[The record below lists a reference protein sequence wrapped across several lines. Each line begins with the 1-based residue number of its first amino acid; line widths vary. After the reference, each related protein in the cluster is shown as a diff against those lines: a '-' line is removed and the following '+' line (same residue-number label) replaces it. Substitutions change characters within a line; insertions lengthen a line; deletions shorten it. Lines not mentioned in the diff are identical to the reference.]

1 LKIGVKFLATNFRL
15 MNEYYNPVRESF
27 KLAKKIDSISFWL
40 LLASA
45 LLTVINFF
53 LNQNKNYVEY
63 ALIVNNVNTLLII
76 IYAITKFAIN
86 YIVFHT
92 SFDKRSDFID
102 NSFGTNYSSNK
113 SNKYYNNNIE
123 SGILRMGA
131 NSFESCFFTYH
142 LSLKSLTY
150 KWLFNLITTAIIIG
164 LAVQGYSSVLTMVLQ
179 LSLPIFLIS
188 DAINH
193 SIFCLRMKYILDS
206 FCRLYNDLL
215 DETQNKNKEPEVI
228 LTVLNYETTLSTFNL
243 LISEKIYNENN
254 QAFSAKWNKLKE
266 QYKI

>member
-1 LKIGVKFLATNFRL
+1 
-15 MNEYYNPVRESF
+15 MNDYYNPVRESF
-27 KLAKKIDSISFWL
+27 TLAKKIDSVSFWL
-40 LLASA
+40 LLLST
-45 LLTVINFF
+45 LLTIIHF
-53 LNQNKNYVEY
+53 LMNQSKIYIEY
-63 ALIVNNVNTLLII
+63 AIIVNNVNTLFLIV
-76 IYAITKFAIN
+76 YAITKFAIN
-86 YIVFHT
+86 YIIFHA

-113 SNKYYNNNIE
+113 SNQYYNNNIE

-142 LSLKSLTY
+142 LSIKSLTS
-150 KWLFNLITTAIIIG
+150 KWIFNLITTAIIIG

-188 DAINH
+188 DAVNH
-193 SIFCLRMKYILDS
+193 SIFCLRMKNILDS

-215 DETQNKNKEPEVI
+215 DETQNKNKEPEII
-228 LTVLNYETTLSTFNL
+228 LNVLNYETTLSTFNL
-243 LISEKIYNENN
+243 LISEKKYNENN
-254 QAFSAKWNKLKE
+254 KLLSEKWENLKK